1 MMKKKLILTKQK
13 IRHGFRFISC
23 LLAVALFDSCTKV
36 ADLDKSLIE
45 SSKKNTDA
53 MRHWVDA
60 YVKRDTATVGQAVV
74 DSILVHAADGRHVW
88 VTRQGLNQ
96 FLIETPKVSWVI
108 EGIDYVGH
116 SDGKDVVVV
125 RGHEQRSYADG
136 RVFDEHL
143 AEFFAWK
150 DGRIVEVT
158 QYSRKP

>member
-1 MMKKKLILTKQK
+1 MYLLGMYFKHLM
-13 IRHGFRFISC
+13 GFGAAFC
-23 LLAVALFDSCTKV
+23 LAACTQPAQEEV
-36 ADLDKSLIE
+36 PMTSPEHELVVTMELWTE
-45 SSKKNTDA
+45 
-53 MRHWVDA
+53 A

-96 FLIETPKVSWVI
+96 FLIETPKISWDI
-108 EGIDYVGH
+108 QSIDYVGH

-125 RGHEQRSYADG
+125 RGREQRSYEDG

-150 DGRIVEVT
+150 GGRIVEVT
-158 QYSRKP
+158 QYRRTP

>member
-1 MMKKKLILTKQK
+1 MTSTRVIDAA
-13 IRHGFRFISC
+13 RFI
-23 LLAVALFDSCTKV
+23 AVSGAFVLTTACSQPAREEVPVTSPEDELVMTME
-36 ADLDKSLIE
+36 DW
-45 SSKKNTDA
+45 T
-53 MRHWVDA
+53 DA

-96 FLIETPKVSWVI
+96 FLLETPKVSWEI

-150 DGRIVEVT
+150 GGRIVEVT

>member
-1 MMKKKLILTKQK
+1 MYLLGMDFKHLM
-13 IRHGFRFISC
+13 GFGAAFC
-23 LLAVALFDSCTKV
+23 LAACTQPAQEEVPKTSAEHELV
-36 ADLDKSLIE
+36 VTMELWTE
-45 SSKKNTDA
+45 
-53 MRHWVDA
+53 A

-96 FLIETPKVSWVI
+96 FLIETPKISWDI
-108 EGIDYVGH
+108 QSIDYVGH

-125 RGHEQRSYADG
+125 RGREQRSYEDG

-150 DGRIVEVT
+150 GGRIVEVT
-158 QYSRKP
+158 QYRRTP

>member
-1 MMKKKLILTKQK
+1 MTSIYF
-13 IRHGFRFISC
+13 IDAARFIAVSG
-23 LLAVALFDSCTKV
+23 AVAL
-36 ADLDKSLIE
+36 SLACSQPARE
-45 SSKKNTDA
+45 EVPLTSPEDELVMT
-53 MRHWVDA
+53 MERWTDA

-88 VTRQGLNQ
+88 VTRQGLNE
-96 FLIETPKVSWVI
+96 FLIETPEFSWEI

-150 DGRIVEVT
+150 GGRIVEVT